1 MMGLG
6 RKAMM
11 KDGLLVF
18 DEFDRDACDLPDPFG
33 PSLMREFGLVVAGPE
48 VMAGV

>member
-18 DEFDRDACDLPDPFG
+18 DEFDRDACPWIRSR
-33 PSLMREFGLVVAGPE
+33 SLERSMIDSTIAV
-48 VMAGV
+48 